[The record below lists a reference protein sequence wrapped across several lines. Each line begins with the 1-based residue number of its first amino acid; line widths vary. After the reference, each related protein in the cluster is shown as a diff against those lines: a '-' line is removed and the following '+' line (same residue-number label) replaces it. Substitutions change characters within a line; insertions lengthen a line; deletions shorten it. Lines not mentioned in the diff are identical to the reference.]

1 MAQLSVRLNLISW
14 YKNYLQG
21 SSSNSRDEPKYLSC
35 LYSIFSKI
43 LENQVDENEVFVVQ
57 QKNNE

>member
-1 MAQLSVRLNLISW
+1 MAQLSARLNLISW
-14 YKNYLQG
+14 YNNYLRG
-21 SSSNSRDEPKYLSC
+21 SSSNSRDESKYLSG